1 MLAECSHLST
11 GERMRAGRSVL
22 NPANMQGCGSE
33 VDLFPAQI
41 ADLRRSQSMPKR
53 KQHHEA
59 IAGAL
64 PIPALAIDQLLDLT
78 SGEMLPGAQLSPS
91 VRVCRTLLAQTK
103 PRPLV
108 WLPRLSWDGRPNTLA
123 PTS

>member
-41 ADLRRSQSMPKR
+41 ADLRCSQSMPKR

-78 SGEMLPGAQLSPS
+78 SGEMLPGAQLSIGLS
-91 VRVCRTLLAQTK
+91 QRDCAINSAWRDQRNVRIVH
-103 PRPLV
+103 
-108 WLPRLSWDGRPNTLA
+108 
-123 PTS
+123 